1 MALDYCYYYVFLSF
15 SKTFHASIATWYI
28 QSSLYSY
35 RVIIWSCDHLIM
47 WSCDHVIISRAG
59 SHSIKIWLFHF
70 HGSSLME
77 TRSPLAPCNMNCSCS
92 LASMN
97 PVCGQDKL
105 TYFSPCHAGCK
116 QTTKT
121 KVSKVYFCEKTKTLT
136 KSNTHKG
143 NISWSKNSP

>member
-15 SKTFHASIATWYI
+15 SKTFHASIARWYI

-35 RVIIWSCDHLIM
+35 RVIMCPL
-47 WSCDHVIISRAG
+47 SRAG

-121 KVSKVYFCEKTKTLT
+121 KVSKVYFCEKKKTLT

-143 NISWSKNSP
+143 NINWSKNSPKWPNGSG